1 MRIYEMTAT
10 FGKLNHDV
18 LTLKPGL
25 NIIEAPNEWGKST
38 WCAFLLAMLYGVDT
52 RSKSTKTSLAD
63 KEHYA
68 PWSGQ
73 PMSGSISLSWKGRN
87 ITIERSTRG
96 RIPLGEFSA
105 YETDSGLPV
114 PELTADNC
122 GEMLLG
128 AEQTVFR
135 RAGFIRLSDLPV
147 TQDESLRRRLNALV
161 TTGDESGDG
170 ERLSGELK
178 NLKNKCRYNRSGLLP
193 QAEEERMQL
202 EKDLRELQKLQ
213 DQSQQ
218 LCSQAD
224 AEKKQLARLQNHLS
238 HLESQ
243 QAQADA
249 VRVEEARKARDSAA
263 ETLRIQRELCGKL
276 PSPERNQE
284 KREKIQALAEKQEQV
299 LQMQKEPAQRTA
311 EQIPQVFRSMT
322 PEEAAKMVRGDR
334 KLHEFLS
341 LDFTPVWVLCAFCAF
356 AGTALLCVLGKIWT
370 AIGCLILGAIMAIWC
385 IPYQMLRREK
395 MKDLQEKYG
404 DPNPEKWSE
413 DVRLYFNDGN
423 EKYSQSAVTGQLLEI
438 KKLQRQLCG
447 TLSISDAL
455 EALQKVD
462 HQWHLLNQAEKQLSQ
477 AESHLQT
484 VLSMARTAGKT
495 EDGDSLALSP
505 EETELEMTKCRDQH
519 QKLLGQIGQYQGRM
533 EALGTEAQLR
543 QKLENLNDRIAEL
556 ETYYGALSLAQE
568 KLEEAAAQLQ
578 RRFAPKITSRAQSL
592 MEEMTAGR
600 YDKLTL
606 EEDLSLNASAAR
618 EDVLRSALWRSD
630 GTMDQ
635 LYLSLRL
642 AVSEV
647 LTPEAPLVLDDAL
660 VRFDGR
666 RLQKALEILQAEGKQ
681 VILFTC
687 QNREGKLQPDA
698 IVRNL

>member
-52 RSKSTKTSLAD
+52 RSKSTRTSLSD

-73 PMSGSISLSWKGRN
+73 PMSGSISLSWQGRN

-122 GEMLLG
+122 GEKLLG
-128 AEQTVFR
+128 VEQAVFR
-135 RAGFIRLSDLPV
+135 RAGFVRLSDLPV

-170 ERLSGELK
+170 ERLSRELK

-193 QAEEERMQL
+193 QAEEERLQL
-202 EKDLRELQKLQ
+202 QKDLRELQNLQ
-213 DQSQQ
+213 DQTLQ
-218 LCSQAD
+218 LCTQAD
-224 AEKKQLARLQNHLS
+224 TEKQMLTDLQNHLA

-243 QAQADA
+243 MADADA
-249 VRVEEARKARDSAA
+249 VRVEEARKAREVAA
-263 ETLRIQRELCGKL
+263 ETLRIQRELCEKL
-276 PSPERNQE
+276 PAQEKNQE
-284 KREKIQALAEKQEQV
+284 KREKIQALAEKQEKV
-299 LQMQKEPAQRTA
+299 LQMQKEPAAQPA
-311 EQIPQVFRSMT
+311 EQIPEVFRSMT

-385 IPYQMLRREK
+385 IPYQMLRKEK
-395 MKDLQEKYG
+395 MKALQEKYG

-438 KKLQRQLCG
+438 KKQQRQLCG

-462 HQWHLLNQAEKQLSQ
+462 HQWHLLSQAEKQLSQ
-477 AESHLQT
+477 SESHYQT

-495 EDGDSLALSP
+495 EEGDSLSLSR
-505 EETELEMTKCRDQH
+505 EETELQIQKCREQH
-519 QKLLGQIGQYQGRM
+519 QKLLSQIGQYQGRM
-533 EALGTEAQLR
+533 EALGTEAQLQ
-543 QKLENLNDRIAEL
+543 QKLQALNERITQL
-556 ETYYGALSLAQE
+556 ETYYEALSLAQNQ
-568 KLEEAAAQLQ
+568 LEEARAQLQ
-578 RRFAPKITSRAQSL
+578 RRFAPKITSRAQAL
-592 MEEMTAGR
+592 MEEMTEGR
-600 YDKLTL
+600 YEKLTL
-606 EEDLSLNASAAR
+606 EEDLSLNASAQR

-642 AVSEV
+642 AVSEA

-666 RLQKALEILQAEGKQ
+666 RLKKALEILQEEEKQ

-687 QNREGKLQPDA
+687 QDREGKLQPDA